1 MAGCFLSRTVTSL
14 ENTQSAEPQ
23 STRRDHVVR
32 SRGDCFDKDQEV
44 INTCMNKYIAS
55 VRIRGQIVKM
65 AVFAD
70 SMIHARLILEYQFGM
85 NSLASAP
92 VQVNEAG
99 TIKPLTPDQAR
110 LAALKRQKDNVAKQI
125 EAERDRQ
132 KLAKAQKTISNLN
145 QPTLA
150 R

>member
-1 MAGCFLSRTVTSL
+1 M
-14 ENTQSAEPQ
+14 
-23 STRRDHVVR
+23 
-32 SRGDCFDKDQEV
+32 K
-44 INTCMNKYIAS
+44 KYIAS
-55 VRIRGQIVKM
+55 VRIKGQIVKM

-70 SMIHARLILEYQFGM
+70 SIIHARLILEYQFGL
-85 NSLASAP
+85 NSLASTP

-99 TIKPLTPDQAR
+99 TILPQTPDQAR

-125 EAERDRQ
+125 ETERDRQ

>member
-1 MAGCFLSRTVTSL
+1 
-14 ENTQSAEPQ
+14 
-23 STRRDHVVR
+23 
-32 SRGDCFDKDQEV
+32 
-44 INTCMNKYIAS
+44 MNKYLAN
-55 VRIRGQIVKM
+55 VRIKGQTVKM

-70 SMIHARLILEYQFGM
+70 SMIHARLILEYQFGL
-85 NSLASAP
+85 NSLATAP

-99 TIKPLTPDQAR
+99 TIKPMTPDQAR

-125 EAERDRQ
+125 ETERDRQ

>member
-1 MAGCFLSRTVTSL
+1 
-14 ENTQSAEPQ
+14 
-23 STRRDHVVR
+23 
-32 SRGDCFDKDQEV
+32 
-44 INTCMNKYIAS
+44 MNKYIAS
-55 VRIRGQIVKM
+55 VRIKGQIVKM

-70 SMIHARLILEYQFGM
+70 SMIHARLILEYQFGL
-85 NSLASAP
+85 NSLATTP

-99 TIKPLTPDQAR
+99 TIKPQTPDQAR

-125 EAERDRQ
+125 ETERDRQ